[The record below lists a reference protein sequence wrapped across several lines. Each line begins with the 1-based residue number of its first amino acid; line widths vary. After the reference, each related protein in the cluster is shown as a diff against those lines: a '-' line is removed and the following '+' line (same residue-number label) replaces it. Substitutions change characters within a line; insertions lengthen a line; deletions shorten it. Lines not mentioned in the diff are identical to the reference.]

1 MTDNVDKNMLQDLVE
16 IMGDDMKL
24 LIASYIQDSTG
35 KLDEFE
41 ILDVNTQQDEI
52 YRLAHSLKGSS
63 RNVGAKLFADYC
75 ERIEVLARKNSLSSE
90 DYSVKQL
97 RSLFDD
103 AHCDLK
109 QMFL

>member
-1 MTDNVDKNMLQDLVE
+1 MLQDLVE

-24 LIASYIQDSTG
+24 LITSYIQDSLC
-35 KLDEFE
+35 KLDKFE
-41 ILDVNTQQDEI
+41 TLDVNAQQDEI

-75 ERIEVLARKNSLSSE
+75 EKIEILARKNTLSSK

-103 AHCDLK
+103 AHRDLK
-109 QMFL
+109 EMFL